1 MYSCFKQVIDWVMK
15 KKSSSEQ
22 ILMLLK
28 MRCELDA
35 ASVASALS
43 MTKEGARQHLLK
55 LEEEGLVKKH
65 CKSVGVG
72 RPFSFYSLTSEGL
85 AKFPDTHADV
95 TVQLLD
101 SVRNILGENAL
112 ELLISDRE
120 KQTYARY
127 EKALGTAATVEEKL
141 ERLSQIR
148 TEEGYIAEWSREND
162 NYWFIENH
170 CPICAAAT
178 ACQRFCRAELQN
190 FQRLFGDQYLVERT
204 QHILADEHRCVYRIA
219 KQSKF

>member
-1 MYSCFKQVIDWVMK
+1 MK

-22 ILMLLK
+22 LLMLLK

-35 ASVASALS
+35 ATVAKELA

-55 LEEEGLVKKH
+55 LEEDGLVKKE

-72 RPFSFYSLTSEGL
+72 RPFSFYSLTDAGI

-120 KQTYARY
+120 KQTYERY
-127 EKALGTAATVEEKL
+127 ENELKSAKTLEDKL
-141 ERLSQIR
+141 ERLSKIR
-148 TEEGYIAEWSREND
+148 SQEGYIAEWTKESSD
-162 NYWFIENH
+162 YYFIENH
-170 CPICAAAT
+170 CPICAAAR

-190 FQRLFGDQYLVERT
+190 FQKLFGKKFKVERT
-204 QHILADEHRCVYRIA
+204 QHILADENRCVYKIE
-219 KQSKF
+219 KLEEI